1 MSFAT
6 FNQIF
11 FWLFVLTNIVFGTLF
26 FWKTYAGYQVASGK
40 TAVIMKAV
48 ASFVIWV
55 VATFVI
61 IIVSAGYFA
70 GHTLESADERTVQL
84 ESATVYLIS
93 FIIGWILTGAAILY
107 WMSGR
112 AKQKD

>member
-11 FWLFVLTNIVFGTLF
+11 FWLFVLTNIVFCALF
-26 FWKTYAGYQVASGK
+26 FWKTYANYRMADGK
-40 TAVIMKAV
+40 TAVIIKAIV
-48 ASFVIWV
+48 SFVIWL
-55 VATFVI
+55 VATVVVI
-61 IIVSAGYFA
+61 VVSAGYFA

-93 FIIGWILTGAAILY
+93 FINRMDFNRRGD
-107 WMSGR
+107 S
-112 AKQKD
+112 